1 MPTIEITDRGM
12 ASAAPATGTRAEDAD
27 IEIATRL
34 AGAKDH
40 PVVRTLGAMT
50 EVADQ
55 PPLFAL
61 CGAVVAYG
69 LVAGDRRAAIAGV
82 RMLASFLVA
91 TGIKGGL
98 KRLVSRTRPNVL
110 MDEGRYEVRPLG
122 PDEGPWH
129 SFPSGHTAGSVAV
142 ARALAR
148 AYPEVRVPAYGAAA
162 AVALLQIPRGAH
174 YPSDVAAGVL
184 IGLGAEAGVEGL
196 AGRWLTEGD
205 GLGEGRARGS
215 ARERGN
221 PAAGTTS
228 ARRRAPGE

>member
-1 MPTIEITDRGM
+1 M
-12 ASAAPATGTRAEDAD
+12 
-27 IEIATRL
+27 
-34 AGAKDH
+34 
-40 PVVRTLGAMT
+40 RTLGAMT
-50 EVADQ
+50 EVGDQ

-61 CGAVVAYG
+61 CSAVVAYG

-148 AYPEVRVPAYGAAA
+148 AYPEARVPAYGAAA

-184 IGLGAEAGVEGL
+184 IGLGAEAAVERL
-196 AGRWLTEGD
+196 AGRWLTKGD
-205 GLGEGRARGS
+205 EPGERRDRGS
-215 ARERGN
+215 ARERGD

-228 ARRRAPGE
+228 ARRRPPGE